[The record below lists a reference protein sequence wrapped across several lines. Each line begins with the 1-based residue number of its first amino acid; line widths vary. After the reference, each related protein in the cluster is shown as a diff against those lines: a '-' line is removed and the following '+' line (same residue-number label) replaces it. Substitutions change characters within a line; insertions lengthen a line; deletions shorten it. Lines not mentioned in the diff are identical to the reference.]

1 MIITGPKYKTSYLH
15 NLMFT
20 TMTLIKSPIPNF
32 HMNPFQANPCQH
44 PIVILR
50 DVKRKDI
57 EALLRFMYNGEV
69 NIGQEQLKDFLKTA
83 QMLQVRGLADVPERD
98 SQRLSM
104 VGVLRCDHAGIQ
116 SLTFVPILGF

>member
-1 MIITGPKYKTSYLH
+1 
-15 NLMFT
+15 
-20 TMTLIKSPIPNF
+20 
-32 HMNPFQANPCQH
+32 
-44 PIVILR
+44 
-50 DVKRKDI
+50 
-57 EALLRFMYNGEV
+57 MYNGEV

-104 VGVLRCDHAGIQ
+104 VGAHRCDHARIW